1 MPDMD
6 SIVQVLVSAIT
17 LGGIYA
23 VSALGLALLWGV
35 MGMLNMAHG
44 SLMAIGAYTAVF
56 VVSQLGLPWFLGAPA
71 AILIGGL
78 AGWLLYQLTVR
89 WTLKTQTFETTII
102 VATVG
107 VAITVKSLLLIVFS
121 GYPKRQPFSVEGGV
135 YIGKVLLPFQSML
148 IVAVTITLTAVLTLA
163 LNHTRAGRA
172 IRATAQNPRAAALM
186 GIPAERVFLQ
196 VLVIAGVL
204 ASISG
209 VLVSSVANVSP
220 TTGDDAMLK
229 VFVICVVA
237 GLGYIPGTIAVA
249 FAMALFEVT
258 IQYSLSAKW
267 GYPLMLCAA
276 VLILIRWPAGIFG
289 AERVARS

>member
-1 MPDMD
+1 MPSMD

-56 VVSQLGLPWFLGAPA
+56 VVSQFGLPWFLGAPA
-71 AILIGGL
+71 AILVGGL

-89 WTLKTQTFETTII
+89 WMLKTQAFETTVI

-107 VAITVKSLLLIVFS
+107 MAITVKSLLIIIFS
-121 GYPKRQPFSVEGGV
+121 GYPKRQPFSLEGGI
-135 YIGKVLLPFQSML
+135 YFGDVLLPFQSLL
-148 IVAVTITLTAVLTLA
+148 IVAVTATLTTVLTLL
-163 LNHTRAGRA
+163 LNRTRSGMA

-220 TTGDDAMLK
+220 TTGEDAMLK

-258 IQYSLSAKW
+258 VQYSLSAKW

-276 VLILIRWPAGIFG
+276 ILILIRWPAGIFG
-289 AERVARS
+289 GERVARS